1 MIAQEPCQEVR
12 RACRFVMD
20 HQTNVEVKQD
30 KIDELIEE
38 MDATVA

>member
-1 MIAQEPCQEVR
+1 
-12 RACRFVMD
+12 MD